1 MQLEIGEAKQLEFS
15 EQMLERRELPER
27 IAEISRLPAK
37 LSVQNR
43 LRHHVRRLP
52 LHHGWEENNL
62 KDQREQNLELTQDQE
77 QRLSLATKL
86 GHLRGFGQ
94 RTQRVLPR
102 QQKINLGY
110 IQLWSFL
117 TNLKRTKS
125 IEQFPRNCV
134 PKHN

>member
-37 LSVQNR
+37 LSIQNR

-62 KDQREQNLELTQDQE
+62 KD
-77 QRLSLATKL
+77 
-86 GHLRGFGQ
+86 
-94 RTQRVLPR
+94 
-102 QQKINLGY
+102 
-110 IQLWSFL
+110 
-117 TNLKRTKS
+117 
-125 IEQFPRNCV
+125 
-134 PKHN
+134 